1 MITRPRETISR
12 GPFLSS
18 VRYAHV
24 LGTTGTFQ
32 NLCHVRA
39 LPGRICMGEVSVI
52 AELLEHGPI
61 QSQRS
66 DHAVRRQVENGTD
79 SLLQRVIGI
88 DAGMLRI
95 HSHRYRL

>member
-12 GPFLSS
+12 GPFLLS

-39 LPGRICMGEVSVI
+39 LPGRVRMGEVTVI
-52 AELLEHGPI
+52 AELLEHGLI

-66 DHAVRRQVENGTD
+66 DHAVWRQVEYRAD
-79 SLLQRVIGI
+79 SLFQHIIGI
-88 DAGMLRI
+88 DAGTQPAKR
-95 HSHRYRL
+95 SKK